1 MTLLPSENLTID
13 QAIAKAIQATKQ
25 GEENVARELYH
36 AVLKHQPNHRIAR
49 KNLSKLNAKRPTAQI
64 EKSQIATPL
73 QSQIL
78 DLVNLFHSNEMVRTE
93 DGCRALL
100 QTHPKSFLS
109 LRTTPS
115 SGRSAGFSLASSA
128 RFTTASSSR
137 TSTRSIFSAAMCAI
151 T

>member
-100 QTHPKSFLS
+100 QTHPKSLDLLNLLGAS
-109 LRTTPS
+109 LERQ
-115 SGRSAGFSLASSA
+115 GKLDSL
-128 RFTTASSSR
+128 
-137 TSTRSIFSAAMCAI
+137 IG
-151 T
+151 

>member
-1 MTLLPSENLTID
+1 MTSADKKITSLSSENLTID
-13 QAIAKAIQATKQ
+13 QAIAKALQATKQ

-49 KNLSKLNAKRPTAQI
+49 KYLSKLNTRPPSDKI

-100 QTHPKSFLS
+100 QTHPKSFYLLNLLWAS
-109 LRTTPS
+109 LERQ
-115 SGRSAGFSLASSA
+115 GKLRE
-128 RFTTASSSR
+128 
-137 TSTRSIFSAAMCAI
+137 AA
-151 T
+151 